1 MRIVSYAIN
10 YSNPYFNGAK
20 RKNEKF
26 ERTVIGILQDYI
38 NFKISKEE
46 IKRKISELNSQA
58 EIFSFK
64 LPEWYVEISDY
75 LFLDEEE
82 TDEVYVRHQIMKFLQ
97 NIKNEGK
104 YKDILKQD
112 YMSYL

>member
-20 RKNEKF
+20 RKNERF
-26 ERTVIGILQDYI
+26 ERTVVGILQDYI

-58 EIFSFK
+58 EILKKPSLASFN
-64 LPEWYVEISDY
+64 VEYGFKIADPSRVVS
-75 LFLDEEE
+75 FLS
-82 TDEVYVRHQIMKFLQ
+82 VF
-97 NIKNEGK
+97 
-104 YKDILKQD
+104 
-112 YMSYL
+112 